1 MKTLKMDL
9 GIQEF
14 QIGDGGVLR
23 FNPSDPNLYS
33 RFLGATDRIGE
44 IDKEF
49 AEKIAKVEG
58 DGAGGLRL
66 LREYDMKAKAI
77 LSEIF
82 GPEND
87 FDRILLGANV
97 LSVGAN
103 GKRLIENLFD
113 ALLPV
118 FEEGAGKCARAK
130 AQKALEQAKIN
141 RAQSRT
147 AERK

>member
-9 GIQEF
+9 GIQKF

-33 RFLGATDRIGE
+33 RFLAATDRIGE
-44 IDKEF
+44 IDNEF
-49 AEKIAKVEG
+49 AKKIANAEL
-58 DGAGGLRL
+58 DGTEGLRL
-66 LREYDMKAKAI
+66 LREYDLKAKTI

-87 FDRILLGANV
+87 FDQILLGANV

-118 FEEGAGKCARAK
+118 FEEGAGKCARIK
-130 AQKALEQAKIN
+130 AQKALEQAKLN
-141 RAQSRT
+141 RAQRRT
-147 AERK
+147 AEHQ